1 MSADEHY
8 SRGVEYLKQGL
19 LENAEQEFT
28 IAITM
33 NPVDPDAHND
43 LGVVYKRQGRLD
55 DAIREFETALN
66 LNPRSENA
74 IRNLEL
80 VLKIKEVLQLQDV
93 RLAKQAVES
102 ITERPVYFE
111 GVVLSEKAE
120 PVLVFEDC
128 GTQMVFSPL
137 APTPESIFLVAG
149 MPIRVPGLGRV
160 RYFASKVFQEWVIQV
175 LSSEGKLLGI
185 LTDIPDQSVENG
197 KQLIRYVSGESLLDL
212 EFIKMTFDAEGTNR
226 KMYNSPIGII
236 ELSTKRVRGVT
247 RGQIFFRDSGR
258 TIDFQRSRF
267 GRLVLNPKERKPW
280 WKFW

>member
-8 SRGVEYLKQGL
+8 NQGVEYLKQGL
-19 LENAEQEFT
+19 LEDAEREFT

-55 DAIREFETALN
+55 DAIREFEIALN

-80 VLKIKEVLQLQDV
+80 VLKMKEVLQSQDV
-93 RLAKQAVES
+93 RLAKQVVES
-102 ITERPVYFE
+102 ITERAVHFE

-128 GTQMVFSPL
+128 GTKMVFSPL
-137 APTPESIFLVAG
+137 SPTPESVFLIAG
-149 MPIRVPGLGRV
+149 MQIRVPGLGRI
-160 RYFASKVFQEWVIQV
+160 RYFASKLSQGWVIHV

-185 LTDIPDQSVENG
+185 LTDVPDQKVEVG
-197 KQLIRYVSGESLLDL
+197 KHLIRYVLGEPLLEL
-212 EFIKMTFDAEGTNR
+212 EFIKTTFDAEGTNR
-226 KMYNSPIGII
+226 KIYNSSIGII
-236 ELSTKRVRGVT
+236 EVITKRVRGVT
-247 RGQIFFRDSGR
+247 RGQIFLRDLGR

-267 GRLVLNPKERKPW
+267 GRLVINPKECKPW